1 MTGLHRY
8 LTCGYGDY
16 GVGIHR
22 HKPSTAPHLPAK
34 ERCPPPDLPAK
45 EKCPPPDLP
54 SKKRCPPPD
63 LPSKK
68 SKEQC
73 PPPDLPAKEKC
84 PPPDLPSKKRC
95 PPPDLPSKKR
105 CPPPDLPSKKRCPPP
120 DLPAPPPP
128 ALQEEEPAPPSAR
141 QEEEP
146 ALPPSRPKGPPSD
159 LPAKTAPPL
168 APPPATPTSP
178 HRRSTAYRKAAPGD
192 APAAASTGCVSAS
205 AGGLK
210 TGQSGLKTGEGEGG
224 RLLLHRAR
232 RTPPQ
237 PTAQRRFVRFPRMGP
252 PLHGKARGGTGRA
265 DDGRAYFRWL
275 WARESRARLVRLGTP
290 PRAYF
295 QWLWARESRARLVH
309 VRPPPRAYFRWQW
322 ARESRKRL
330 VRVGPPP
337 RAYFRWQ
344 WARESR
350 VRLLHVCP
358 PPPRAYAPRAYLRWL
373 WARESRARL
382 VHVGPPPLGTG
393 MGNRASA
400 SSTSSQNKDRGER
413 HELHCLDP
421 DSAPATPAPDG
432 PRLVRVQIEPPPR
445 TGAGNLA
452 AELEPSPP
460 PPPPS
465 PEGRDNPGTAAA
477 GRVRREKRA
486 APSALPPGRAA
497 GAGPDG
503 SREGTRRPSAAP
515 RPATPAVCD
524 AAHPLRCGR
533 GGYPNPPRL
542 PLTEGTLHLLR
553 AAAPVDVGPGPVRLT
568 LREGG
573 SLERTSLPPHIPTSP
588 STKALLSPIP
598 ADPSTLHTRAQA
610 QSRTLHPQILAM
622 LWPAWLG
629 RRSPGPLRPATRGGD
644 TNRRRFDVP
653 ERDGCGA
660 ERRRERIE
668 ETTDGRR
675 C

>member
-1 MTGLHRY
+1 MTGPDPDLLASRRLPAGHDRPKPPRFRY
-8 LTCGYGDY
+8 YPHTLEPGTKE
-16 GVGIHR
+16 V
-22 HKPSTAPHLPAK
+22 PAPHLPAK

-105 CPPPDLPSKKRCPPP
+105 CPPPDLPSKKR
-120 DLPAPPPP
+120 
-128 ALQEEEPAPPSAR
+128 
-141 QEEEP
+141 
-146 ALPPSRPKGPPSD
+146 PKGPPSD

-178 HRRSTAYRKAAPGD
+178 HRRSTAYRKAAPGEGD
-192 APAAASTGCVSAS
+192 RRSRSKNRAP
-205 AGGLK
+205 LHPW
-210 TGQSGLKTGEGEGG
+210 QRPRRRFYWL
-224 RLLLHRAR
+224 RLRFRWWLEDRTKWLEDR
-232 RTPPQ
+232 RRRRRQAPPPPGPPHPPQ

-465 PEGRDNPGTAAA
+465 PEGRDSRSGHSCGRPCEEGKARRPFGTAARESGGSRA
-477 GRVRREKRA
+477 GREQGGDAETLRRSTTGH
-486 APSALPPGRAA
+486 P
-497 GAGPDG
+497 
-503 SREGTRRPSAAP
+503 RRL
-515 RPATPAVCD
+515 RRCT
-524 AAHPLRCGR
+524 PLRCGR